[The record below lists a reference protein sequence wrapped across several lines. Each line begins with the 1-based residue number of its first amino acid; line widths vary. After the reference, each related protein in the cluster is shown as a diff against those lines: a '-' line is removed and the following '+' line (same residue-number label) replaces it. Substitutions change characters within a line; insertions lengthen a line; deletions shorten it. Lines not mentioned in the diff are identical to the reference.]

1 MSLVMANPHA
11 PRVLVI
17 DDDAGVREAVSYLL
31 AAFGYDCQTA
41 TDGRSGLV
49 RFDEESWDLVITDLV
64 MPQVSGWAVIEA
76 IRHRAPTMPIV
87 LLTALH
93 DPTVIQRA
101 REWRVPVLAKPFRLE
116 TLEATVVAALYATI
130 GHE

>member
-1 MSLVMANPHA
+1 MTSAHP

-17 DDDAGVREAVSYLL
+17 DDDAGVREAVSCLL
-31 AAFGYDCQTA
+31 AEFGYDCQTA

-49 RFDEESWDLVITDLV
+49 RFDEGGWDLVLTDLV

-76 IRHRAPTMPIV
+76 IRHRAPTMPII
-87 LLTALH
+87 LITALH

-116 TLEATVVAALYATI
+116 TLKATVVDALYATT